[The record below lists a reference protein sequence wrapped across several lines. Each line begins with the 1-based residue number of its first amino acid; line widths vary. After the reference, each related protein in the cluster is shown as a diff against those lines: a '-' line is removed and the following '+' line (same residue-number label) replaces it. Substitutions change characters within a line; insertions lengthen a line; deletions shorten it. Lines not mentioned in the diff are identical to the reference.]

1 MIYAIAYWNAF
12 FLALTHKAPVKNS
25 AEIISFRR
33 DAA

>member
-1 MIYAIAYWNAF
+1 MIYWWAYYSAF
-12 FLALTHKAPVKNS
+12 FCTLYKAPVKNS